1 MSVVW
6 KYEIGGENTHLSERV
21 TVRNI
26 NHGIRY
32 TNKVFYY
39 SWNKQGG
46 LGVGMEK

>member
-21 TVRNI
+21 T
-26 NHGIRY
+26 HGIRY